1 MIFDVLTRA
10 WHSPEQLGF
19 ELAEGIRSGARRPGG
34 IDGTVGSHTRAI
46 DCIGC
51 ALVHGFKSQALSAV
65 IPHEFV
71 ADIVGRQPQ
80 RLAGIAG
87 IDPMSPSWSE
97 DLDHAKKLGL
107 VGVNISPSA
116 QGFHPTHSTAM
127 RFYDRCEKESLPI
140 FVARPGIFTPA
151 MILEYDRPAPWDEVA
166 RSFPALKIVLSE
178 IGSPWIDE
186 TIALL
191 AKHPGIY
198 ADTSAIASQSWRLYT
213 SLLQAHEAGV
223 LEKIFFGSGF
233 PFGSPAAAV
242 EAIYSLNSY
251 ALGTNLPSIPRAAL
265 RLIVERNPILTLWMK
280 APLLIGIQS
289 GGGNDTA
296 ANSPATPTS
305 ADRSDF
311 RASSS
316 SFRR

>member
-34 IDGTVGSHTRAI
+34 LDGTIGAHTRAI

-71 ADIVGRQPQ
+71 ADIVGRQPH

-87 IDPMSPSWSE
+87 IDPMSTSWSD
-97 DLDHAKKLGL
+97 DLDHAKELGL

-127 RFYDRCEKESLPI
+127 RFYDRCANESLPI

-166 RSFPALKIVLSE
+166 RSFPTLKIVLSE

-191 AKHPGIY
+191 AKHSGIY
-198 ADTSAIASQSWRLYT
+198 ADTSGIASQSWRLYT

-223 LEKIFFGSGF
+223 LDKIFFGSGF

-265 RLIVERNPILTLWMK
+265 RLIVERNPISTLGMK
-280 APLLIGIQS
+280 APLLIGVS
-289 GGGNDTA
+289 STGNI
-296 ANSPATPTS
+296 NSASMNPTPTV

-311 RASSS
+311 GASQSP
-316 SFRR
+316 FRR

>member
-265 RLIVERNPILTLWMK
+265 RLIVERNPILTLGMK
-280 APLLIGIQS
+280 A
-289 GGGNDTA
+289 
-296 ANSPATPTS
+296 
-305 ADRSDF
+305 
-311 RASSS
+311 
-316 SFRR
+316 

>member
-34 IDGTVGSHTRAI
+34 LDGTIGAHTRAI

-71 ADIVGRQPQ
+71 ADLVGRQPH

-87 IDPMSPSWSE
+87 IDPMSPSWSD
-97 DLDHAKKLGL
+97 DLDHAKELGL

-127 RFYDRCEKESLPI
+127 RFYDRCANENLPI
-140 FVARPGIFTPA
+140 FVARPGIFTPG

-191 AKHPGIY
+191 SKHSGIY

-213 SLLQAHEAGV
+213 SLLQAHEVGV
-223 LEKIFFGSGF
+223 LDKIFFASGF

-265 RLIVERNPILTLWMK
+265 RLIVERNPITTLGMK
-280 APLLIGIQS
+280 APLLIGVS
-289 GGGNDTA
+289 SAGGH
-296 ANSPATPTS
+296 NSASIIPTPTPTDR
-305 ADRSDF
+305 ADF
-311 RASSS
+311 GASQSPY
-316 SFRR
+316 RR